1 MLHPPLKVKSMFKP
15 KQLSAPVILA
25 SFIAFNLALD
35 PQVSFAQGQSSTQP
49 AKAQGKELT
58 DEQKA
63 RFKELNALT
72 NAASGNPDISK
83 GFTEEQKLRANA
95 MAEEVVKRSL
105 EALNSDEAKRFAQE
119 SLPRMKKRY
128 DDIADETLQKQ
139 RNEALSA
146 LGIDPEGDAH
156 LLYFLTLSM
165 PKELLRSY
173 LLEAMWS
180 GGTVVLKGAPPGKK
194 FEQFILEDVSQL
206 IHGKGAKAN
215 ISIDPRLFDAYDI
228 KVAPTIVFSMER
240 QNMACQAT
248 EKNATQRY
256 GTKAGAISFGAC
268 PPIDEDKYWK
278 ISGAVSSDFALRE
291 IINAGGKEAQ
301 VFLNALSKGYSTGQR
316 PGKEQVPFT
325 GAWES
330 AIKPEEALKI
340 RQSVEAFQ
348 PRVAT
353 ERSGVQLP
361 GTQAPTTSPK
371 RP

>member
-1 MLHPPLKVKSMFKP
+1 MLKNTKLFSSTSTA
-15 KQLSAPVILA
+15 LSCVATLLLA
-25 SFIAFNLALD
+25 SSVALAQAPAAT
-35 PQVSFAQGQSSTQP
+35 PQSRQAQS
-49 AKAQGKELT
+49 QGKELT
-58 DEQKA
+58 EEQKA

-72 NAASGNPDISK
+72 NAASGSPDISK

-105 EALNSDEAKRFAQE
+105 EALTSDEAKRFQAE

-128 DDIADETLQKQ
+128 DDIADETLQKN

-156 LLYFLTLSM
+156 LLYFVTLSM

-194 FEQFILEDVSQL
+194 FEQFILEDISQL

-215 ISIDPRLFDAYDI
+215 ISIDPRLFDAYEI
-228 KVAPTIVFSMER
+228 KVAPTIVFSLER
-240 QNMACQAT
+240 QNLACQAT
-248 EKNATQRY
+248 DKNATQRY

-268 PPIDEDKYWK
+268 PPIDENKYWK
-278 ISGAVSSDFALRE
+278 IAGGISSDFALRE

-301 VFLNALSKGYSTGQR
+301 VFLDALSKGYSSGRR

-325 GAWES
+325 GNWET

-340 RQSVEAFQ
+340 RESVETFQ
-348 PRVAT
+348 PRLAV
-353 ERSGVQLP
+353 EKSGVPLP
-361 GTQAPTTSPK
+361 GSQPPTQPNKKP
-371 RP
+371 